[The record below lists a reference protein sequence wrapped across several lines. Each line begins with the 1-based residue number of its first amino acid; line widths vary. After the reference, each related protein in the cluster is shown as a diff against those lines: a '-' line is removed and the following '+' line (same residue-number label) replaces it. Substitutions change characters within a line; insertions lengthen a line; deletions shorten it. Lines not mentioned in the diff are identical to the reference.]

1 MLKRLTDHIL
11 RNNLHEQF
19 QSAYK
24 PNHSTETA
32 LMLVQN
38 DILMSL
44 DNKIG
49 VVLIMLDL
57 SAAFDT
63 VDHSLLLGRM
73 RSGGITGIVHRWFA
87 SYLTSMTQSVC
98 LGRTKSQPSDVLQG
112 VSQGSV
118 LGPVLYTLYTGHIG
132 QIIRHVSRTSL
143 TSIHLPMIPNYTS
156 KINDPTDC

>member
-1 MLKRLTDHIL
+1 MFQNFIYLFIVTITNIYPSFIKIYSH
-11 RNNLHEQF
+11 HEQF

-24 PNHSTETA
+24 PHHSTETA
-32 LMLVQN
+32 LMRVQN

-44 DNKIG
+44 DNKRG

-73 RSGGITGIVHRWFA
+73 RSAGVIGIAHQWFA

-98 LGRTKSQPSDVLQG
+98 LGRTKSQPSELLQG
-112 VSQGSV
+112 VPQGSV
-118 LGPVLYTLYTGHIG
+118 LGPVLFTLYTGPIG
-132 QIIRHVSRTSL
+132 QIIRRHQL
-143 TSIHLPMIPNYTS
+143 
-156 KINDPTDC
+156 